1 MRKMRKKRLA
11 LLLAAVFGLSAFSGC
26 GMSGTSNSERGG
38 DCPKTNKLMN

>member
-26 GMSGTSNSERGG
+26 GMSGTSNSERGE
-38 DCPKTNKLMN
+38 TVRKLIS